1 MVAALVVET
10 RSSPYKGH
18 ALPLSYATGTWLQR
32 KTWTSSFGA
41 TGSPGGSGQN
51 RTVVIRLKRTALS
64 RLSYA
69 PELVPGLRI
78 ELNCAGMLDQSPR
91 PAELPGMAVGV
102 GIEPTSSRLTIE
114 RCTCSATL
122 QEPGW
127 PGENRTR
134 CLTIKNRLLI
144 LMSFRPMVAMAGFEP
159 AMTRLKDG

>member
-1 MVAALVVET
+1 
-10 RSSPYKGH
+10 
-18 ALPLSYATGTWLQR
+18 
-32 KTWTSSFGA
+32 
-41 TGSPGGSGQN
+41 
-51 RTVVIRLKRTALS
+51 
-64 RLSYA
+64 
-69 PELVPGLRI
+69 
-78 ELNCAGMLDQSPR
+78 
-91 PAELPGMAVGV
+91 MAVGV

-159 AMTRLKDG
+159 AMTRLKDGRLSHLSTSPQRFWRSARESNSLQPGRQPGPSPAGLRSVKIWPALPGSNRNSSLRRAVPCPLDDGPGMARAGGFEPPSLPVRSRVS

>member
-1 MVAALVVET
+1 
-10 RSSPYKGH
+10 
-18 ALPLSYATGTWLQR
+18 
-32 KTWTSSFGA
+32 
-41 TGSPGGSGQN
+41 
-51 RTVVIRLKRTALS
+51 
-64 RLSYA
+64 
-69 PELVPGLRI
+69 
-78 ELNCAGMLDQSPR
+78 
-91 PAELPGMAVGV
+91 MAVGV

>member
-1 MVAALVVET
+1 M
-10 RSSPYKGH
+10 
-18 ALPLSYATGTWLQR
+18 TG
-32 KTWTSSFGA
+32 
-41 TGSPGGSGQN
+41 PGGSGQN

-91 PAELPGMAVGV
+91 PAELPGVAEGV
-102 GIEPTSSRLTIE
+102 GIEPTSSRFNNRALYPFSYPTK
-114 RCTCSATL
+114 L
-122 QEPGW
+122 GW

-134 CLTIKNRLLI
+134 CLAIKNRLLI

-159 AMTRLKDG
+159 AMTRLKDGRLSQLVHIASTNLAERTRIELASTR